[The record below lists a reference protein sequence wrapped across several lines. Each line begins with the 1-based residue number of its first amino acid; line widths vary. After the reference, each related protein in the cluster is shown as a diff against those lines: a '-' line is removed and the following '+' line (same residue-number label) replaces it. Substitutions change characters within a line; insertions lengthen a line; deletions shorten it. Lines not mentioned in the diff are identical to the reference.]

1 MFSPD
6 ADVSPYHPPPKAT
19 STSDKKQEL
28 KMISHGNT
36 RLVEQEHKTNSSG
49 LSEPPSPTRSRIDA
63 AISGTPCTSS
73 DDLARF
79 KVYTKYSTDR
89 PKSPSLSDI
98 GALVPNLPNPTPEQ
112 LGSEAVKQLMTW
124 GTLNATPRILSRPED
139 IDVAEPRTPFHI
151 REMSSREALSRRLAN
166 SASKSLRA
174 KAEMTGLQTSGVSR
188 GGRSKGNMGPPSWTP
203 RRAEAAGNLT
213 PAARRL
219 LERSTSGAFAKR
231 TETAGTG
238 SGRERDLNRV
248 RWTPTP
254 ASSRRVG

>member
-1 MFSPD
+1 MTWL
-6 ADVSPYHPPPKAT
+6 VSK
-19 STSDKKQEL
+19 
-28 KMISHGNT
+28 
-36 RLVEQEHKTNSSG
+36 
-49 LSEPPSPTRSRIDA
+49 
-63 AISGTPCTSS
+63 
-73 DDLARF
+73 F
-79 KVYTKYSTDR
+79 KPWKHSTDR

-112 LGSEAVKQLMTW
+112 LGSEAMKQLMTW

-166 SASKSLRA
+166 SASKNLRA
-174 KAEMTGLQTSGVSR
+174 KAEMTGLQTPGVSR
-188 GGRSKGNMGPPSWTP
+188 GGKSKGNMGPPSWTP

-219 LERSTSGAFAKR
+219 LERSTSGAVLAKR
-231 TETAGTG
+231 AETAGTG

-254 ASSRRVG
+254 TSSGRVG